1 MRMLAAVALLGCAGL
16 ACSESEAAPQSLDV
30 APRLAIARI
39 EHDQI
44 CPTRGQLAPDK
55 AGVRV
60 DEATFR
66 AVAPGS
72 GGDAARVRF
81 VYRGDTQQKAL
92 LASSQLRRQL
102 GLKLRAVNGC
112 NLVYVMWR
120 LDPKPGL
127 EVSIKRNPGAK
138 TNEDCGNRGY
148 TRIKPTRS
156 TPVPMLDPG
165 TPHTLQAEIVGDELI
180 AWVDDKAVWRG
191 KLDKRVRQFRGP
203 AGLRSDNAV
212 FEIEEFSAPVRLAKA
227 ECPKKGEGD

>member
-1 MRMLAAVALLGCAGL
+1 MRALGLALLAAIGGV
-16 ACSESEAAPQSLDV
+16 ACSESEAAVPTLNV
-30 APRLAIARI
+30 APRLAIAPV
-39 EHDQI
+39 EPDQL

-60 DEATFR
+60 DDATFR

-127 EVSIKRNPGAK
+127 EVSVKRNPGGK

-148 TRIKPTRS
+148 TKIKPSRS
-156 TPVPMLDPG
+156 APVPMLEVG
-165 TPHTLQAEIVGDELI
+165 AAHTLQAEIVGDELI
-180 AWVDDKAVWRG
+180 AWIDDKAVWRG
-191 KLDKRVRQFRGP
+191 KLDRRVRQFRGP
-203 AGLRSDNAV
+203 AGLRSDNAT